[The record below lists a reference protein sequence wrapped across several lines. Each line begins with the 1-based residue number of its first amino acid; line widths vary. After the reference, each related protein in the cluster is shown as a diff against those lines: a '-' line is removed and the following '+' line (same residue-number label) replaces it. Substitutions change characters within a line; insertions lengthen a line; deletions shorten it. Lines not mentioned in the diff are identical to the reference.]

1 MYNIKKI
8 LKEELFIYNSKIQ
21 LSEESLSLINNSYY
35 VEHILGIKKEL
46 NENYS
51 LNLRKQIITEQ
62 LIVENLLD
70 SINKYVGNIVGK
82 GKEKAM
88 EVVDSITNLKDIA
101 KLFKDL
107 LLDPELMV
115 NAILSIKKLLLKTIN
130 EIKQSVIKIVGI
142 INNKISGFTD
152 KFEKLML
159 HIEKVATSVSSK
171 TRWKGFLM
179 ILGFLTLL
187 SYLEQTVFGK
197 IINGGVNF
205 ILQNTNIIA
214 GISGVFN
221 TFKELKELAL
231 STFEIV
237 PILTWFTGVVASATK
252 EIIGSALIG
261 IELINIIGDILTPV
275 IKSVYW
281 SKKLRRN

>member
-1 MYNIKKI
+1 
-8 LKEELFIYNSKIQ
+8 
-21 LSEESLSLINNSYY
+21 
-35 VEHILGIKKEL
+35 
-46 NENYS
+46 
-51 LNLRKQIITEQ
+51 
-62 LIVENLLD
+62 
-70 SINKYVGNIVGK
+70 
-82 GKEKAM
+82 
-88 EVVDSITNLKDIA
+88 
-101 KLFKDL
+101 
-107 LLDPELMV
+107 
-115 NAILSIKKLLLKTIN
+115 
-130 EIKQSVIKIVGI
+130 
-142 INNKISGFTD
+142 
-152 KFEKLML
+152 
-159 HIEKVATSVSSK
+159 
-171 TRWKGFLM
+171 M